1 MPAPGAESA
10 QMPDETVVAVMA
22 LGAGAG
28 AGAGAADG
36 ADVAVG
42 AGAGSDVAAVH
53 CSGSLPWEDQGGNT
67 YRSQHRMMCC
77 IVHVFSSSVIAVA
90 GGVAGIER
98 QDSRSACKASRR
110 QRL

>member
-28 AGAGAADG
+28 VGAGA

-42 AGAGSDVAAVH
+42 ADAGLDVAAVH
-53 CSGSLPWEDQGGNT
+53 CSGSLPWGDQGGNT
-67 YRSQHRMMCC
+67 CRSQHRIMCC
-77 IVHVFSSSVIAVA
+77 IVHVFCRSVIAVA
-90 GGVAGIER
+90 KGVAGIER
-98 QDSRSACKASRR
+98 QESRSACKASRR
-110 QRL
+110 QSL